1 METQGTEF
9 SVSLTEFRVTHIQ
22 GHVQYRYDRTHA
34 LFPILFNVF
43 QLNLLGMYS
52 REGIHFDPYVFILY
66 VVLYMNLKY
75 NFVAFLQNCSSRKET
90 A

>member
-9 SVSLTEFRVTHIQ
+9 SVSLTEFSVTHIQ
-22 GHVQYRYDRTHA
+22 GHVQYTYDRTLA
-34 LFPILFNVF
+34 SFPILFNVF

-52 REGIHFDPYVFILY
+52 SEGIRFDPRVFILY

-75 NFVAFLQNCSSRKET
+75 KFVAFLQNCSSCKEI